1 MPSLVFRDAEKARNT
16 ICAEQQKEISQLYKD
31 WADEVGKRAKYYES
45 KTTASSYWQQQQMLE
60 LQRQLTEQSKVV
72 ANHVYNHTKESMYTV
87 SDVVVGCNAKYL
99 QDLGFS
105 AKGVAAAFTSVPTQ
119 VVNNLVT
126 GQIYESGWSLSK
138 AIWGDNQKTLHDI
151 YQIVAQGRAMN
162 LSAYDIA
169 KQLEKY
175 VNPDRAKQWN
185 LKMED
190 GRKIYKRTVDYN
202 AQRLVR
208 TLTQHAYQQS
218 VVAVTKS
225 NPFIP
230 VIIWHANGSR
240 ACALCEERDGMEYK
254 PEELPMDHPNGM
266 CTMEPKIDMDQT
278 INQLVDWYNA
288 DDGKYPEIDKF
299 AIQLGYVPTAKA
311 EKTGYKDKEWLAKNA
326 VPPRMT
332 QGFNYNEDDR
342 NAIIDRLAGAGVSDN
357 YRYAFSKANKD
368 IATYG
373 NDGSYYRHAQLRVC
387 VSANSK
393 EMSKLK
399 SENPYTTVF
408 HEMGHAIDRL
418 AGSKY
423 SNRTEFVQAMISD
436 MDRLA
441 ERLKKGEITRRDFD
455 GLASR
460 KNTNGIQDVLG
471 AMSYIK
477 PGDPDYNA
485 SYAAIG
491 GARYSWAHSSSY
503 WQRNDARLEAA
514 SELFAHISAAQVSP
528 ETMKEMKEYFPKTTA
543 EFDNIMAQIA
553 KSKKR

>member
-1 MPSLVFRDAEKARNT
+1 MPSLVFKDAEKARDA
-16 ICAEQQKEISQLYKD
+16 ICAEQQKEISQLYKE
-31 WADEVGKRAKYYES
+31 WADAVGERAKYYES

-87 SDVVVGCNAKYL
+87 SDAVVGCNAQYL

-119 VVNNLVT
+119 VVSNLVT

-175 VNPDRAKQWN
+175 VSPGSAKQWN
-185 LKMED
+185 LRMED

-218 VVAVTKS
+218 VIAVTKN

-266 CTMEPKIDMDQT
+266 CTMEPKINMDQT
-278 INQLVDWYNA
+278 INQLVNWYNA
-288 DDGKYPEIDKF
+288 DDGTYPEIDKF
-299 AIQLGYVPTAKA
+299 AIQLGYVPTVKA

-326 VPPRMT
+326 VSPRMIK
-332 QGFNYNEDDR
+332 GFNYNKDDR
-342 NAIIDRLAGAGVSDN
+342 SAMLDRLASDTVSDD
-357 YRYAFSKANKD
+357 YRYAFAKAQRRVKS
-368 IATYG
+368 YG
-373 NDGSYYRHAQLRVC
+373 SGGSYYQAYGSHVS
-387 VSANSK
+387 VSANNK
-393 EMSKLK
+393 EVDKLK
-399 SENPYTTVF
+399 SENLYTTVF
-408 HEMGHAIDRL
+408 HEMGHAIDNL
-418 AGSKY
+418 AAGTKY
-423 SNRTEFVQAMISD
+423 SCMGRIGFDKAMVED
-436 MDRLA
+436 MDKLV
-441 ERLKKGEITRRDFD
+441 ECYLKGEITRRDLD
-455 GLASR
+455 GLALR
-460 KNTNGIQDVLG
+460 KGTNGVQDVLG
-471 AMSYIK
+471 AMPYIK
-477 PGDPDYNA
+477 PSNSTYKE
-485 SYAAIG
+485 IG
-491 GARYSWAHSSSY
+491 NARYAWGHDQSY
-503 WQRNDARLEAA
+503 WQRRNAQREAA
-514 SELFAHISAAQVSP
+514 SELFAHLSAAQVSP
-528 ETMKEMKEYFPKTTA
+528 EAMKEMKEYFPKATA
-543 EFDNIMAQIA
+543 KFDEVMARIA
-553 KSKKR
+553 KAK